1 MLGRPVMQIT
11 CDAAPLFVL
20 GLKQAASRLTQRS
33 FSLTPFPS
41 MDEQRNDQE
50 KLCQHDR
57 DAGHYAPPVLF
68 PRSRYSVFDNTAG
81 WEIALGKLPPLELSP
96 VEHVNTGSRCFQD
109 HLRRSFAAEDLYRC
123 IGSDFSG
130 LRPTYHVAAN
140 GARSNVSV
148 RCRINR
154 RCRSIRQFSHYV
166 ERNIAVP
173 CRIAAVFNR

>member
-68 PRSRYSVFDNTAG
+68 PRSRYSVFDDTAG
-81 WEIALGKLPPLELSP
+81 WQIALGKPPSLELSP
-96 VEHVNTGSRCFQD
+96 VEHVNTGSRRFQS
-109 HLRRSFAAEDLYRC
+109 HLRRGFATENLYRGIC
-123 IGSDFSG
+123 GHFSG
-130 LRPTYHVAAN
+130 LRPTNNVAAY
-140 GARSNVSV
+140 GARSNISF
-148 RCRINR
+148 RIRINR
-154 RCRSIRQFSHYV
+154 RCRNSGQSSDYV
-166 ERNIAVP
+166 KRKV
-173 CRIAAVFNR
+173 